1 MSIEDILQALDE
13 QCREECQSI
22 FGEAQKEVDD
32 ILAKVEVEVEDIRLV
47 KLEKFRAEAANEKS
61 GMYYSARL
69 KAKNLVIEAK
79 ESVLSE
85 ALRQAQEDIGTL
97 RGKPDYP
104 EVFGGLL
111 SEALARIGEEGVMHV
126 DPRDE
131 QLARRVLGDKGLDLQ
146 IITDLECSGGVMV
159 SDKEDRVHIV
169 NTFDERIKRA
179 RERMKLEIADILFGE
194 MDKASLS
201 SVQT

>member
-32 ILAKVEVEVEDIRLV
+32 ILAKVEVEVEGIRAA
-47 KLEKFRAEAANEKS
+47 KLEKFHLEAANEKS

-69 KAKNLVIEAK
+69 KAKNQIIEAK

-85 ALRQAQEDIGTL
+85 SLRRAQEDIAKL
-97 RGKPDYP
+97 RDKPDYP
-104 EVFGGLL
+104 GIFRGLL
-111 SEALARIGEEGVMHV
+111 EEALARIGGEGVAHV

-131 QLARRVLGDKGLDLQ
+131 QLARRVLGEKGLDLPVVA
-146 IITDLECSGGVMV
+146 DLECSGGVMV

-179 RERMKLEIADILFGE
+179 RERMKLEIADILFGDME
-194 MDKASLS
+194 QALS